1 MPALAA
7 LPPVVV
13 ARGKAS
19 FPGPE
24 RDTMTMRRV
33 ISLLPLM
40 LSLSLAGTGQEKQ
53 EPVKRLRTT
62 VELVLVPVT
71 VKDSAGNAVL
81 DLRQEDF
88 RIFDDGVEQKIS
100 VFSAEPFPLSV
111 VLLVDDDLPP
121 RTADFVD
128 KSLGAVSG
136 GLGPRDEAAVIL
148 FEQFPRTVVEFI
160 ADNDKF
166 HDALKRVELVK
177 HTASQESPA
186 LNGPPRLNTAPIET
200 GVPSASRVANKGSKN
215 LDDAILAAG
224 QMLRERGR
232 DRRKI
237 ILIVSDGK
245 NSRNNTASREDVMRV
260 LLSSDIS
267 VYAVGV
273 SEAVLNR
280 GTSALAKYAVT
291 TGGDVFYAPGRGGL
305 ENNYSRVLDE
315 ARNQY
320 TLAYT
325 PQGNDRAKEYH
336 ALEVRARR
344 ASLTVLTRDGYFLA
358 VTP

>member
-1 MPALAA
+1 MPAPAA

-13 ARGKAS
+13 RGRTS
-19 FPGPE
+19 VDGPE
-24 RDTMTMRRV
+24 RDTMTTRRM
-33 ISLLPLM
+33 ILLLPL
-40 LSLSLAGTGQEKQ
+40 LFSLSLAGAGQEKQ

-71 VKDSAGNAVL
+71 VKDAAGNAVL
-81 DLRQEDF
+81 DLLQEDF

-111 VLLVDDDLPP
+111 VSLAVDDLPP

-160 ADNDKF
+160 ADSDKF

-177 HTASQESPA
+177 HTASQGSPA
-186 LNGPPRLNTAPIET
+186 LNAPPIET

-224 QMLRERGR
+224 QMFRERGR

-291 TGGDVFYAPGRGGL
+291 TGGDVFYAPGRGDL
-305 ENNYSRVLDE
+305 ESDYSRVLDE

-320 TLAYT
+320 TLAYS
-325 PQGNDRAKEYH
+325 PQGNDRTKEYH
-336 ALEVRARR
+336 TVEVRARR
-344 ASLTVLTRDGYFLA
+344 ARLTVLTRDGYFLA